1 MEVGEETPQEK
12 YDRLQLQQHVRT
24 EQSFGRSILIQICK
38 AFEIEYKDRERD
50 PDFGFQWLHEQYP
63 SFPIRLDSRKLKV
76 DLDNMFRAMTRT
88 EVWDEYMNALEE
100 TECEWLALFV
110 AVPGH
115 GTFVIHNCW
124 HMPQVPG
131 YTRLVRIAKTAD
143 KGIIFEPLNSFIESI
158 RKAGLLP

>member
-1 MEVGEETPQEK
+1 VLGEDRTPEEL
-12 YDRLQLQQHVRT
+12 DAFLLQQQANSEKGFAKSV
-24 EQSFGRSILIQICK
+24 LIQLCK
-38 AFEIEYKDRERD
+38 AFELEYRDRQKDS
-50 PDFGFQWLHEQYP
+50 DFGFQWFHDQYP
-63 SFPIRLDSRKLKV
+63 HFPIRLDSKKLKI
-76 DLDNMFRAMTRT
+76 DLNDMFRAMTRT
-88 EVWDEYMNALEE
+88 EVWDAYMNALEE
-100 TECEWLALFV
+100 TENEQMALFV

-124 HMPQVPG
+124 HLPQVPG